1 MSIDRILDAIK
12 AVQDL
17 VEDEKEHLTNGEY
30 LDFCNS
36 LQKVYN
42 RARAVKKSNSSDN
55 ENDTSDEDENEGE
68 EEEVQIVHTPRG
80 PYYVSADGS
89 MRRVVF
95 PEVPDEEAEE
105 DEDEDEDEE
114 EEEPVERTEADME
127 INELSE
133 LWEEN
138 VSHGTAISAM
148 NMFGDLIETILMDSE
163 EKRVGA
169 AVRVIN
175 RIARNIK
182 LDDPADAE
190 KLLQWKERLVEE
202 GGIRAC
208 AEILS
213 GDHEFEDTEDE
224 PSLYPI
230 ICDEIMDLL
239 LCLADD
245 DALYRTKMRRNGVLK
260 AVKAYVK
267 EHPSN
272 VTAQDL
278 LRELS

>member
-42 RARAVKKSNSSDN
+42 RARAVKKSNSPDN
-55 ENDTSDEDENEGE
+55 ENDTSDSDEEDD
-68 EEEVQIVHTPRG
+68 EEVQIVHTPRG

-114 EEEPVERTEADME
+114 EEEPVERTEADMGL
-127 INELSE
+127 NELSE

-148 NMFGDLIETILMDSE
+148 NMFGDLIETIQMDSE

-169 AVRVIN
+169 AVRVLN

-202 GGIRAC
+202 GAIRTC

-213 GDHEFEDTEDE
+213 GDHEFEYIEDE

-239 LCLADD
+239 LCLAAD

-267 EHPSN
+267 EYPSN
-272 VTAQDL
+272 VAAQDL